1 MKIKYLAKFK
11 TIDSKIVSME
21 YKYEQA
27 YFLALFNLLYINEN
41 NRKIVKNEIQIKR
54 KEIKF

>member
-1 MKIKYLAKFK
+1 
-11 TIDSKIVSME
+11 ME